1 MKSKALLFE
10 ILRSAL
16 WESGAG
22 RLPEMTNKETAA
34 VLKEAERQAI
44 TGLVFDC
51 LSAKHLPLSRDLVYQ
66 YLLMS
71 QQIRQQNMLMNKS
84 LCQFTQILQE
94 NGIGYV
100 VVKGQSVACHYP
112 KPMLRQS
119 GDVDFYCSKNDFET
133 AKNLLPKL
141 LGVTFRG
148 LRSRHHY
155 SFDFL
160 GIEYEMHFSL
170 TDFYN
175 KKRDAYWQ
183 HLVDDTPS
191 STFELNGQKIAT
203 LEPTLHAFYIFQHL
217 YEHLMELGVGLRQ
230 FCDWAMILHGCRAQ
244 IDHAKL
250 RQNAETL
257 GMDKAMRACGVIL
270 IDYLGLPEEDF
281 PYRLTDKDRQYSK
294 RILDVVFYR
303 GNMGH
308 YNKRNGFRG
317 RKHQVEATGIK
328 VSHFVKFFPL
338 APKFTWQWICTE
350 IPRKIRKA

>member
-10 ILRSAL
+10 ILKSAL

-22 RLPEMTNKETAA
+22 QFPEMTNEGTAA

-44 TGLVFDC
+44 TGLVFNC

-66 YLLMS
+66 YIQMS
-71 QQIRQQNMLMNKS
+71 QQIKHQNMLMNKS
-84 LCQFTQILQE
+84 LCLFTQILEE

-112 KPMLRQS
+112 KPLLRQS
-119 GDVDFYCSKNDFET
+119 GDVDFYCSPVNFDK

-141 LGVTFRG
+141 LEISFEG
-148 LRSRHHY
+148 LHSRHHY
-155 SFDFL
+155 SFEYQ
-160 GIEYEMHFSL
+160 GIHYEMHFSL

-183 HLVDDTPS
+183 HLVDDTPTA
-191 STFELNGQKIAT
+191 TFELNGQKIAT
-203 LEPTLHAFYIFQHL
+203 LEPTVHAFYIFQHL

-250 RQNAETL
+250 RQYAETL

-281 PYRLTDKDRQYSK
+281 PYRLTDKDRKYCK

-317 RKHQVEATGIK
+317 RKHQMEATGIK
-328 VSHFVKFFPL
+328 VSHFLKFFPL

-350 IPRKIRKA
+350 IPRKISKA